1 MPENNVFSIKRF
13 RAATH
18 LQRYHDYFSDST
30 RQALDMPPIAIMKK
44 RIFTKML
51 QS

>member
-13 RAATH
+13 PAATH